1 MDVLEILIIVFSFWV
16 LLYHVKNVGDM
27 LKYGR
32 VFIGKEFK
40 NHKKWVNITS
50 SVILIVVAWELCYY
64 FDYGETP
71 LGFRVHVLYVIVP
84 LMAMWHYSLSLYR
97 FKMYDSSEY
106 GYKFYPK
113 IQPVSEDTDE
123 VFGEVLL
130 REECDGSCKL
140 IVAVIKNSSE
150 LRQRMKGKSYVMVR
164 FENDCFDL
172 EECPMSIRRNVELI

>member
-1 MDVLEILIIVFSFWV
+1 MEVLKFLIIWFSFLM
-16 LLYHVKNVGDM
+16 LLCHTKNVGDM

-32 VFIGKEFK
+32 VFIGKKFK
-40 NHKKWVNITS
+40 NHCKWVNITS
-50 SVILIVVAWELCYY
+50 FVIIIVALWELCYY

-71 LGFRVHVLYVIVP
+71 LGFRVHVLYMIVI
-84 LMAMWHYSLSLYR
+84 LMAMWNYSLSLYR
-97 FKMYDSSEY
+97 FKMYGLSEY

-113 IQPVSEDTDE
+113 IQPISEDTDE
-123 VFGEVLL
+123 VLGEVLL

-140 IVAVIKNSSE
+140 IVAVIKNSSD

-172 EECPMSIRRNVELI
+172 EECPRSIRRNVELI